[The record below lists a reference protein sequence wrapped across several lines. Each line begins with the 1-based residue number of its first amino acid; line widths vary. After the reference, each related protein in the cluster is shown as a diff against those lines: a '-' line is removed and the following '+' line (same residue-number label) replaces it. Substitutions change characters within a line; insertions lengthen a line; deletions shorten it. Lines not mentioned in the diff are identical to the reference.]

1 MFLPSIIT
9 IIEYHPS
16 SLANSFVVCG
26 CSNFSNAAGGVSNK
40 PQHIRDSLQDS
51 QGALYEL
58 GVCDDGTFVG
68 LLEDELEES
77 LDTLR
82 LMASKLGCVVWVLR
96 RVSVGE
102 ITPED
107 AARNHSEV
115 RRSGEWDD
123 REDMGRRRGLKAG
136 KLWVAEAF
144 VKPIIS
150 KEDGEHLAGS
160 TTSRTTFEDSLVGRG
175 NTFPPDTEQLK
186 ISLTGTTTSG
196 KSTLLGML
204 TTSQPDN
211 GRGKSRLSLFR
222 HRHELVS
229 GVTSSVAQ
237 EILGYQ
243 SYSTHNYGGGE
254 VINYSY
260 GNISSWTDVHTAI
273 SNTTNFADTDR
284 SGRIVFLSDTAGHL
298 RYRRTTIR
306 SLVGWAPHYALML
319 IPGDEDGLSDS
330 SRRHLHL
337 VLKLELRLIVLI
349 TKLDIARRESLRK
362 VLAELLGSLRNAGME
377 PATINSGEKS
387 FGSWSDKEERGVR
400 SLIQRIGKLDQ
411 ENPGTGRTVV
421 PIVFTS
427 SVSGAGI
434 GSLHALLRGLP
445 IPTEGKREQKIR
457 KSTQN
462 GLVPAESSSL
472 VEINQEITEGS
483 MKAEDGD
490 VVDQGVF
497 EADEPSGTV
506 VVDDH
511 DQPVETLFHIEEVYA
526 LPHSYTYSHSPE
538 SSIGGSVSSE
548 PLEGA
553 IISGHLRYGRIS
565 VGDELVIG
573 PFSQR
578 NPDVSLNLRGREMT
592 RSVSTGSLPSRKKM
606 YSGLLPTNS
615 SLLSASSTGSWS
627 GRNSLSDEDGTGVSS
642 GDEHQRN
649 YKMRQPLS
657 VTPKG
662 RALSRVVFGEDAV
675 EHNHC
680 RGEWKVARVVSVRRL
695 RLPVGTLFEGEAGTV
710 GLVCLGV
717 FKSFSTPEIKVDT
730 LKEEE
735 EDGENDKVNSSKLN
749 YMVGGLGSTT
759 NIIKQDATGL
769 KNKAEYTEGTPI
781 TTGKAVSFDT
791 PRLVGSGFNGDP
803 TVRLGFRLRKGMV
816 AINKSLPTWANDKV
830 EWPRAYGGFIT
841 EFIHEEDAT
850 GSDDS
855 GGGRSVT
862 AMDLAIGTHVV
873 VYCASIRAA
882 ARVVE
887 TPAPFDTTTVDCGA
901 GLEFSTG
908 VTNKPGSQP
917 IPSAE
922 VDLFRFEDEDERSE
936 DGDDFNHEAKSK
948 VFVTFEFLGG
958 SEWLEVGAKVL
969 VMSGQGIGLD
979 GVVGKVVHVGL

>member
-1 MFLPSIIT
+1 MNP
-9 IIEYHPS
+9 
-16 SLANSFVVCG
+16 SLANSFAVCG
-26 CSNFSNAAGGVSNK
+26 SSNFSNAAGGVSNK

-96 RVSVGE
+96 RVNVGE
-102 ITPED
+102 ITTED
-107 AARNHSEV
+107 ATRNHSED
-115 RRSGEWDD
+115 RHSGEWDD
-123 REDMGRRRGLKAG
+123 REDMGRRRGLKTG

-144 VKPIIS
+144 VKPVIS
-150 KEDGEHLAGS
+150 KEDGEHVSGS
-160 TTSRTTFEDSLVGRG
+160 TTSEANFEDSLVARG
-175 NTFPPDTEQLK
+175 NISPPETEQLK

-237 EILGYQ
+237 EILGYK
-243 SYSTHNYGGGE
+243 SYYTQNYKGGE

-273 SNTTNFADTDR
+273 SNATTIEDTDR

-319 IPGDEDGLSDS
+319 IPGDEDGLSDA

-362 VLAELLGSLRNAGME
+362 VLAELLNSLRNVGME

-387 FGSWSDKEERGVR
+387 FGSWSDKEERVVR
-400 SLIQRIGKLDQ
+400 SLIQRIEKLDR
-411 ENPGTGRTVV
+411 EDPGAGRKVV

-445 IPTEGKREQKIR
+445 IPKEHKGQ
-457 KSTQN
+457 Q
-462 GLVPAESSSL
+462 
-472 VEINQEITEGS
+472 
-483 MKAEDGD
+483 
-490 VVDQGVF
+490 
-497 EADEPSGTV
+497 EADMPSRTLV
-506 VVDDH
+506 ADCR

-526 LPHSYTYSHSPE
+526 LPNSYTYSHSPE
-538 SSIGGSVSSE
+538 MSLGASVSPDS
-548 PLEGA
+548 PEGA

-578 NPDVSLNLRGREMT
+578 SPDVSLRGRGMT
-592 RSVSTGSLPSRKKM
+592 RSVSTGSLPSGKKI
-606 YSGLLPTNS
+606 YPGLLPTDS
-615 SLLSASSTGSWS
+615 SLLLASSAGSWS
-627 GRNSLSDEDGTGVSS
+627 GNSGSLSDGDGTGISS
-642 GDEHQRN
+642 GDEHQ
-649 YKMRQPLS
+649 KMTEPLS
-657 VTPKG
+657 VMAKG
-662 RALSRVVFGEDAV
+662 RTLGRVVFRDDIV
-675 EHNHC
+675 KHIHC
-680 RGEWKVARVVSVRRL
+680 NREWKIARVVSVRRL

-710 GLVCLGV
+710 GLVCLGT
-717 FKSFSTPEIKVDT
+717 FNPFLAPEIKVNT
-730 LKEEE
+730 LEEE
-735 EDGENDKVNSSKLN
+735 EFDGGNDEVNGANLN
-749 YMVGGLGSTT
+749 SMVGRRVDS
-759 NIIKQDATGL
+759 IAIKQDIADV
-769 KNKAEYTEGTPI
+769 KNKTDNIEGTPI
-781 TTGKAVSFDT
+781 ITEKAVSFDT
-791 PRLVGSGFNGDP
+791 PTRLISSGCDGDP
-803 TVRLGFRLRKGMV
+803 IVRLGFRLRKGMV
-816 AINKSLPTWANDKV
+816 AINKPLQMWTNNKV
-830 EWPRAYGGFIT
+830 EWPRAYGGFIA
-841 EFIHEEDAT
+841 EFIHEEDAS
-850 GSDDS
+850 GDSDS
-855 GGGRSVT
+855 GGGRRVT
-862 AMDLAIGTHVV
+862 AMNMAIGTHVV

-882 ARVVE
+882 ARVLE
-887 TPAPFDTTTVDCGA
+887 TPAPFDTSTVDCGA

-908 VTNKPGSQP
+908 VRNIPKPPP
-917 IPSAE
+917 IGE
-922 VDLFRFEDEDERSE
+922 IDVFGFENEDEGSGDE
-936 DGDDFNHEAKSK
+936 DFKYEAKRRI
-948 VFVTFEFLGG
+948 FVTLEFLGG
-958 SEWLEVGAKVL
+958 NEWLEVGAKVL
-969 VMSGQGIGLD
+969 LMSGQGMGLD
-979 GVVGKVVHVGL
+979 GVVGKVVQVGL